1 MSQPTI
7 AQFPCPCCSSH
18 EISEVGGYEICSIC
32 GWEDDPV
39 QSRYPE
45 LAGGANKVSLNQA
58 RRIWLERQSLK
69 QRTDEKT
76 ITTCL
81 DSPSQTTER
90 FSELLQQLT
99 NDLRFSKVATIAIKL
114 VEDYGKHIEHGTIGE
129 PQASK
134 SCAELWA
141 FRRRIGYYDPTRVWG
156 VDETIDALLAADCP
170 VSLRTVELND
180 RSSLAIWLDHQGKPV
195 GLIVIVPSAAE
206 QAEQ

>member
-58 RRIWLERQSLK
+58 RSIWLERQSLNL
-69 QRTDEKT
+69 RTTEEP
-76 ITTCL
+76 ITARL
-81 DSPSQTTER
+81 DSRNLTTER
-90 FSELLQQLT
+90 LSRLLQQLAA
-99 NDLRFSKVATIAIKL
+99 DLRFSKVAATAIKL
-114 VEDYGKHIEHGTIGE
+114 VGDYGAPIEIGDMSGE
-129 PQASK
+129 TDPSK
-134 SCAELWA
+134 YYAELWA
-141 FRRRIGYYDPTRVWG
+141 FRRRIGYYDPTRVLG

-170 VSLRTVELND
+170 VSLVSVEVDGCVIAVWLNTQ
-180 RSSLAIWLDHQGKPV
+180 SQPV
-195 GLIVIVPSAAE
+195 GLIVIKPSAIKKTE
-206 QAEQ
+206 